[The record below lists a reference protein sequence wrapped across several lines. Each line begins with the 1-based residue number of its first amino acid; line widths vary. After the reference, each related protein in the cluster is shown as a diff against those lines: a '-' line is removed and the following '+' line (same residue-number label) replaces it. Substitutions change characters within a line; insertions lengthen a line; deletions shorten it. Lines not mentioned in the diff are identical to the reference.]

1 MRFPFDDP
9 GRHGDPPQGRLPR
22 GGFGRRHMTALLIV
36 GVVGLVTREAIVVPF
51 TVGYAAARRLV
62 EQEDREAELHKQASE
77 YRAATEFYRTPEGQE
92 AAGRLALNVP
102 APGERRA
109 ILKPEA
115 PANAP
120 RPGLR
125 NRISDMEARFTQ
137 SLHFQMRVFHRWAHD
152 PPRETP
158 PASAGK
164 GTPPPT
170 APAPAK

>member
-1 MRFPFDDP
+1 MRLAL
-9 GRHGDPPQGRLPR
+9 GDSGH
-22 GGFGRRHMTALLIV
+22 RRYMTAVLLI
-36 GVVGLVTREAIVVPF
+36 GIVGLVTREAIVVPF

-62 EQEDREAELHKQASE
+62 EQEDQEAQLHKQASE

-115 PANAP
+115 PDGLP
-120 RPGLR
+120 RPGVR
-125 NRISDMEARFTQ
+125 NTISDIETRLTQ

-152 PPRETP
+152 PPRETS

-164 GTPPPT
+164 GTQPPK
-170 APAPAK
+170 APASAK